1 MLRLKTS
8 HLALMLGLIAPV
20 CSYSADFCIKVNGG
34 YTNGGVTF
42 VGKGFLKP
50 AANTCK
56 PWAGWAR
63 VATSVF
69 WATTGSACM
78 SSNNKVLQ
86 LTLLSTGP
94 SYLGSGVISS
104 DHIRICP
111 TGTSACPV
119 ASGVGVDASNF
130 NQGPAAQQACT
141 TALTSLPAVHD

>member
-8 HLALMLGLIAPV
+8 RLALVLGLIAPV
-20 CSYSADFCIKVNGG
+20 CGYSADFCVAVNGG
-34 YTNGGVTF
+34 FSAGGVSF
-42 VGKGFLKP
+42 VGKGFTKP

-63 VATSVF
+63 TGTNVYWT
-69 WATTGSACM
+69 TTGSACM
-78 SSNNKVLQ
+78 SSNNKVLH
-86 LTLLSTGP
+86 LTLLSTNP
-94 SYLGSGVISS
+94 SWFGAGVVSS
-104 DHIRICP
+104 DHIKICP

-141 TALTSLPAVHD
+141 SALTTLPAVHN